1 MTNNENDIDID
12 QQEDFE
18 KEPQQKASL
27 KETWDSNP
35 LLKIAAVLLGVALL
49 AGGYFAFLG
58 KDEEQNRSM
67 VSGGAETHET
77 VGSTVNDPEYI
88 KKQQEANKKAAQQ
101 AQATGQSNIPV
112 PIAPAENQTLTL
124 PATPNAPQGDPLAE
138 WRAKTEAKRVKM
150 EQEQQPEEKEA
161 EQPEVV
167 PMVTPIHPQPT
178 MKMDPNAARQLA
190 EQMRTVITS
199 QTPGV
204 VQRMTITSRQSAY
217 NVKLR
222 KDDDEARKKAQLEA
236 HGGGGVGGT
245 QLASASGGG
254 GGMGGGG
261 AGAGAKPKTIVTAGT
276 IAYAQLIND
285 LNSDVKGPALAQVLS
300 GPFEGG
306 RAIGTFTK
314 QDDYLTLTF
323 NHVIKDGISYKI
335 EAIALDEN
343 TTLTGINSDIDHHY
357 LARIIL
363 PSAADF
369 IRGYAQAAA
378 QPAQT
383 QGVTGSVVTTTTAQ
397 PSAHEIFMKGVETSA
412 DNVSAAI
419 KEQEP
424 HEETVKLWHG
434 TTMGLL
440 FTQKVTT
447 GDAEE

>member
-35 LLKIAAVLLGVALL
+35 LLKIAAVLLGIALL

-58 KDEEQNRSM
+58 KDEEVNKS
-67 VSGGAETHET
+67 VVTGGTESTKT
-77 VGSTVNDPEYI
+77 VVGTEVTDPEYQKKLAEQN
-88 KKQQEANKKAAQQ
+88 KKQGEAQKEMGGSFVP
-101 AQATGQSNIPV
+101 T
-112 PIAPAENQTLTL
+112 PIAPAENQTLAL
-124 PATPNAPQGDPLAE
+124 PATPNAPAGDPLAE

-150 EQEQQPEEKEA
+150 EQENQPEEKEA

-199 QTPGV
+199 QAPGLV
-204 VQRMTITSRQSAY
+204 SRVQVTQRQSQFMI
-217 NVKLR
+217 KQR
-222 KDDDEARKKAQLEA
+222 KDDEEARKRAA
-236 HGGGGVGGT
+236 GGGTGT
-245 QLASASGGG
+245 ASGGG
-254 GGMGGGG
+254 GSTG
-261 AGAGAKPKTIVTAGT
+261 APGAVIPGKTKTIVTAGT

-306 RAIGTFTK
+306 RALGTFSK
-314 QDDYLTLTF
+314 QDEYLTLSFT
-323 NHVIKDGISYKI
+323 HIIKDGISYKI

-343 TTLTGINSDIDHHY
+343 TTLTGINSDVDHHY
-357 LARIIL
+357 IARIVL
-363 PSAADF
+363 PAAADF
-369 IRGYAQAAA
+369 IKGYAQAAS
-378 QPAQT
+378 QPPQS
-383 QGVTGSVVTTTTAQ
+383 QGVTGSVVTTTTSQ
-397 PSAHEIFMKGVETSA
+397 PTIHEQLMKGVSTSA
-412 DNVSAAI
+412 DNVSQAI
-419 KEQEP
+419 KEAEP
-424 HEETVKLWHG
+424 HDITVKLMHG
-434 TTMGLL
+434 TTMGLM
-440 FTQKVTT
+440 FTAKVTT

>member
-58 KDEEQNRSM
+58 EEKDPNRSN
-67 VSGGAETHET
+67 VGSGTTTSET
-77 VGSTVNDPEYI
+77 VGTQVNDPEYI
-88 KKQQEANKKAAQQ
+88 KKQQEANKKAAAQ
-101 AQATGQSNIPV
+101 AQATGGSNIPV

-124 PATPNAPQGDPLAE
+124 PATPNAPAGDPLAE

-199 QTPGV
+199 QTPGIV
-204 VQRMTITSRQSAY
+204 NRLMITNRQSLY
-217 NVKLR
+217 TVKLR
-222 KDDDEARKKAQLEA
+222 KDDDEARKKQLAEA
-236 HGGGGVGGT
+236 HGGGT
-245 QLASASGGG
+245 QVASAGGG
-254 GGMGGGG
+254 GGSMGGGG
-261 AGAGAKPKTIVTAGT
+261 GGGTPGVKAKTIVTAGT

-306 RAIGTFTK
+306 RAIGSFNK
-314 QDDYLTLTF
+314 QDDYLTLNFT
-323 NHVIKDGISYKI
+323 HIIKDGISYKV

-343 TTLTGINSDIDHHY
+343 TTLTGINSDVDHHY
-357 LARIIL
+357 FARIIV

-378 QPAQT
+378 QPQQR
-383 QGVTGSVVTTTTAQ
+383 QGTTGSVVTTTTSQ
-397 PSAHEIFMKGVETSA
+397 PTLHEQIMKGVETSA

-419 KEQEP
+419 KEQAP
-424 HEETVKLWHG
+424 KEETVKLWHG
-434 TTMGLL
+434 TTMGLM
-440 FTQKVTT
+440 FTSKVTT
-447 GDAEE
+447 QDAEE